1 MRCELLALRQWV
13 RKSVSVGL
21 CVSACA
27 RGWFHFG
34 ASGRQML
41 VRPLVCVR
49 GTGTL
54 MSVATDL
61 EVLGREKRR
70 ARVETQ
76 GMGSGARIPK
86 REKAMKTGARR
97 V

>member
-1 MRCELLALRQWV
+1 
-13 RKSVSVGL
+13 
-21 CVSACA
+21 
-27 RGWFHFG
+27 
-34 ASGRQML
+34 
-41 VRPLVCVR
+41 
-49 GTGTL
+49 L

-86 REKAMKTGARR
+86 REKARKTGARR